1 MRYIGGR
8 QQACL
13 TFLLELV
20 WSMKASA
27 GSQLFLLKPQLL
39 AQQGLTARCSLGAEP
54 RAQGRAGSALG
65 RISPSLFTWETTAKE
80 PRSCWQTAVPCPG
93 GSWMLCVVPGL
104 RMQLAGGFLC

>member
-27 GSQLFLLKPQLL
+27 GSQLFLLKPQML

-54 RAQGRAGSALG
+54 RAQGRAGSAL
-65 RISPSLFTWETTAKE
+65 RSLHGKPQ
-80 PRSCWQTAVPCPG
+80 PRSPAAAGKRRCLALGGRGCSVSYLVSECSLQG
-93 GSWMLCVVPGL
+93 GSCAEG
-104 RMQLAGGFLC
+104 